1 MTNKNSDILRCQ
13 IKVQFD
19 GVCEPINPKGNAAYG
34 LLIRQKRCILLLEEG
49 VFVGKGEGMSN
60 NYAEYSGF
68 LRALEFLKDRNL
80 NRERILVEGDSKL
93 VIEQMSGNWKIKH
106 GFYKT
111 IALKAQ
117 KLLKDFPNI
126 IFQWIPRD
134 KNEQCDKLA
143 KDVLHKMNV
152 KFRIQPD

>member
-1 MTNKNSDILRCQ
+1 MSNQ

-19 GVCEPINPKGNAAYG
+19 GACEPINPKGYAVYG
-34 LLIRQKRCILLLEEG
+34 LLIRQNSCILLEEG
-49 VFVGKGEGMSN
+49 VFVGQGEGMSN

-68 LRALEFLKDRNL
+68 LRALEFLKDSNL

-93 VIEQMSGNWKIKH
+93 VIEQMSGNWRIKH
-106 GFYKT
+106 GLYKT

-126 IFQWIPRD
+126 IIQWIPRD
-134 KNEQCDKLA
+134 ENERCDKLT

-152 KFRIQPD
+152 KFRVFNQIERN